1 MFVGVRFG
9 LGFGSMTNKII
20 VVNYSQS
27 QESWSRS
34 AFCLSEDGQI
44 VPAAS
49 AARSSAA
56 TMVVAKRQKKADHCE
71 CGFCKQSSKGLF
83 SCLRYVFLV
92 FILWLA
98 ASGYWRLA
106 SQDVSQFQSVSG
118 GMGSGPFRCRMSL
131 VL

>member
-1 MFVGVRFG
+1 
-9 LGFGSMTNKII
+9 MTNKII

-71 CGFCKQSSKGLF
+71 CGFCKQSSKDC
-83 SCLRYVFLV
+83 SRVFGMFFGVYLV
-92 FILWLA
+92 
-98 ASGYWRLA
+98 ASG
-106 SQDVSQFQSVSG
+106 
-118 GMGSGPFRCRMSL
+118 
-131 VL
+131 